1 MSQERQIIQVR
12 NNEKILYDGIIFFI
26 KFSNYVMESDVFML
40 KCLSTCLLCK
50 IQLLIIL

>member
-26 KFSNYVMESDVFML
+26 KFSNYVIEHLMFSCSSVFPPVFCV
-40 KCLSTCLLCK
+40 KFNY
-50 IQLLIIL
+50 